1 MLGVFEAEAVG
12 HLRDGLACRQ
22 PVLGKPDD
30 EATDMVARRV
40 AGRLLD
46 DVAEVVGR
54 HAEPV
59 GAILHGGQ
67 AERQLELVLEI
78 VAQQAVETDEDVGVL
93 NLSGDELAVVEP
105 LAEVERQL
113 DVADEDGL
121 LQLVGLPRELLPYL
135 AHQRDKEVVLL
146 VGHVQG
152 LVDAVVE
159 EGILPDAP
167 FEREAVQQVGMEQE
181 RPARNRH
188 PLAVVLLAAH
198 LPGSHAEQRPL
209 VVIVLAAAI
218 IEVHA
223 GIVPEE
229 QPVHAVIVQA
239 VAYGR
244 HLGIVDDADQ
254 RVLLRASDVAAVI
267 IHVPY
272 LQYLAH
278 RSFRFNRY
286 KDNVFLSH
294 SHCPLPEF
302 HYLRKDKT
310 GAHRCMKDKTYLL
323 FDLDGTLTDPF
334 IGITRS
340 VQHAL
345 KHYGIIENDL
355 GRLAPFI
362 GPPLVDSFRETY
374 HFSEEQA
381 KEAVNYYREYFAEKG
396 WCENRVYPGIPEL
409 LKHLQEAGR
418 KLYVATSKPTPFA
431 KKILDYFNLS
441 CYFERIEGASLDH
454 TRTRKTEVMQYLL
467 AQTGIPEKEN
477 AVMIGDR
484 KFDVAGAHEVGMECI
499 GVLYGYGSREELISA
514 GADYIV
520 PSVEALSVLFC

>member
-1 MLGVFEAEAVG
+1 MFFF
-12 HLRDGLACRQ
+12 
-22 PVLGKPDD
+22 PISI
-30 EATDMVARRV
+30 ARFLIFTTF
-40 AGRLLD
+40 AK
-46 DVAEVVGR
+46 
-54 HAEPV
+54 
-59 GAILHGGQ
+59 I
-67 AERQLELVLEI
+67 
-78 VAQQAVETDEDVGVL
+78 
-93 NLSGDELAVVEP
+93 
-105 LAEVERQL
+105 
-113 DVADEDGL
+113 
-121 LQLVGLPRELLPYL
+121 
-135 AHQRDKEVVLL
+135 K
-146 VGHVQG
+146 
-152 LVDAVVE
+152 
-159 EGILPDAP
+159 
-167 FEREAVQQVGMEQE
+167 QE
-181 RPARNRH
+181 H
-188 PLAVVLLAAH
+188 
-198 LPGSHAEQRPL
+198 
-209 VVIVLAAAI
+209 
-218 IEVHA
+218 
-223 GIVPEE
+223 
-229 QPVHAVIVQA
+229 
-239 VAYGR
+239 
-244 HLGIVDDADQ
+244 
-254 RVLLRASDVAAVI
+254 
-267 IHVPY
+267 
-272 LQYLAH
+272 
-278 RSFRFNRY
+278 
-286 KDNVFLSH
+286 
-294 SHCPLPEF
+294 
-302 HYLRKDKT
+302 
-310 GAHRCMKDKTYLL
+310 HRCMKDKTYLL

-441 CYFERIEGASLDH
+441 CYFERIEGASFDH

-467 AQTGIPEKEN
+467 AQTGIPDKEK